1 MQAHASPNRKSTRS
15 APGEALT
22 LMWPVLSNWR
32 WEHGGKGACQS
43 VWCILWRD
51 SFKQAPKVSGFNSW
65 WIFGARRHLVS
76 VHESQQNRNG
86 ALSSAS
92 PPSLHFTSPTV
103 AALQPAWIRLFPL
116 TWLRGGPHDGRCCT
130 WAKEVH
136 PGAQQA
142 RNRRGAEAE
151 RVRGRQ
157 DVRADGEEQ
166 PQHQLQ
172 SSLTLKGIVLKSR
185 SDENRVSTS
194 SGGTFLKFKVKITF
208 LSIYLSKSL
217 WIGNRRKHAIGKR
230 L

>member
-86 ALSSAS
+86 AVSSAS
-92 PPSLHFTSPTV
+92 PPSLHFTHGRRSAASVDPSVPPHLAAWWAARWPLLLHLSQGSSPGGSTSPEPPRSWGRACPRPSGRPCWWWG
-103 AALQPAWIRLFPL
+103 AATAPTP
-116 TWLRGGPHDGRCCT
+116 
-130 WAKEVH
+130 
-136 PGAQQA
+136 
-142 RNRRGAEAE
+142 
-151 RVRGRQ
+151 
-157 DVRADGEEQ
+157 EQ
-166 PQHQLQ
+166 PYLKRN
-172 SSLTLKGIVLKSR
+172 SSLRAAPMKIVFQQVPVALFWSLRLKLH
-185 SDENRVSTS
+185 
-194 SGGTFLKFKVKITF
+194 F
-208 LSIYLSKSL
+208 
-217 WIGNRRKHAIGKR
+217 
-230 L
+230 